1 MKRQLI
7 LSLSMAALVCAVLAF
22 QKPGL
27 EKADDLT
34 GAWQLQ
40 KGSEEQV
47 VVFMDGYV
55 TYTRYDKSGKQF
67 FETRGGTYT
76 VAGNKLTITY
86 EFDTKNKEQVGQAAS
101 YTASLKNNKLSS
113 TLNGAEEMWQRIDGG
128 TSNLS
133 GLWKI
138 TARKQEGQL
147 VPIHQTGT
155 RKTIKILT
163 ATRFQWAA
171 IDPGTKQFMGTGG
184 GIYTFADGKY
194 TENIEFFSR
203 DSSRVGSALSF
214 NGKLENGDWHHSGFS
229 SKGDTIYEVWSRK
242 P

>member
-1 MKRQLI
+1 MKQQLI
-7 LSLSMAALVCAVLAF
+7 LSVSLVVLVCAVLAF

-27 EKADDLT
+27 QKADDLT
-34 GAWQLQ
+34 GAWQLK

-47 VVFMDGYV
+47 MLFMDGYV
-55 TYTRYDKSGKQF
+55 SYTRYDKSGKQF
-67 FETRGGTYT
+67 FETKGGTYT

-86 EFDTKNKEQVGQAAS
+86 EFDTKNKEQVGQAVS
-101 YTASLKNNKLSS
+101 YTASFKNNALS
-113 TLNGAEEMWQRIDGG
+113 TNINGMEAKWKKIDDGA
-128 TSNLS
+128 SNLS
-133 GLWKI
+133 GLWTI

-147 VPIHQTGT
+147 VPIHQAGT

-163 ATRFQWAA
+163 DTRFQWAA

-184 GIYTFADGKY
+184 GTYTFAGGKY

-214 NGKLENGDWHHSGFS
+214 DGKLENGDWHHSGLS
-229 SKGDTIYEVWSRK
+229 SKGDPIYEVWSRK